1 MRSDATL
8 ETIFQQDI
16 IAQMQSHGWLVGSG
30 IGYNC
35 EKALYEQ
42 DVLDFKKTQQVEWQK
57 FKTSSPMIPNAIF

>member
-30 IGYNC
+30 IGYDR

-42 DVLDFKKTQQVEWQK
+42 DVLDFVQKTQDKEWQK
-57 FKTSSPMIPNAIF
+57 F

>member
-16 IAQMQSHGWLVGSG
+16 ITQMQSHGWIVGSG
-30 IGYNC
+30 QGYNC

-42 DVLDFKKTQQVEWQK
+42 DVHEYVQKTQQVE
-57 FKTSSPMIPNAIF
+57 